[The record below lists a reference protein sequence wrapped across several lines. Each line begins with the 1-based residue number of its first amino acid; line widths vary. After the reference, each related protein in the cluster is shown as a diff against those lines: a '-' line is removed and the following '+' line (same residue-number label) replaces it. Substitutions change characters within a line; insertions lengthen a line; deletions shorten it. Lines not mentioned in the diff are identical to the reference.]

1 MARHYM
7 ASGLCAALFGVCL
20 CSMPAVVS
28 ARSTA
33 GYQQENNRMELET
46 GTRLTRDGLF
56 RQAIPH
62 LLAARKA
69 GIDPYATAVNLSICY
84 LGTNQYRP
92 AIAQLEALRRSGK
105 STAVV
110 ESLLAQAYLGNNQPQ
125 SAFSAFLQAAA
136 ETPDD
141 EKLYAF
147 LADACTDH
155 QQNAVGLRVVEMGL
169 RRLPESARLHY
180 ERALFLAKL
189 DRFDEAKPEFDA
201 ASRLGASDYIGVL
214 ARVQKDLYEDNLK
227 AATDLLHQA
236 VRAGHRDYQTL
247 SLLGSVLLYAGAA
260 PGQPQFAEAQAAL
273 EEAAKYR
280 PDYSATQIAL
290 GKLYL
295 REDRF
300 AEAAAH
306 LEISRR
312 IEPNNPAIYSSLAA
326 AYRRLGERE
335 KSQQCLDTLAALLRE
350 KKSTSEKNAQPNMSP
365 QP

>member
-1 MARHYM
+1 MARRHI
-7 ASGLCAALFGVCL
+7 ATGLGAALLGCCL
-20 CSMPAVVS
+20 CSMPAVLP
-28 ARSTA
+28 AQPDA
-33 GYQQENNRMELET
+33 GYQQGNGRAELET

-56 RQAIPH
+56 QQAIPH

-69 GIDPYATAVNLSICY
+69 GTDLYATAVNLSICY
-84 LGTNQYRP
+84 LGTNQYQP
-92 AIAQLEALRRSGK
+92 AIATLEALRQSGK
-105 STAVV
+105 RTATV
-110 ESLLAQAYLGNNQPQ
+110 ESLLAQAYLGNDQQ
-125 SAFSAFLQAAA
+125 ESAFAAFLRAAA
-136 ETPDD
+136 ATPND

-155 QQNAVGLRVVEMGL
+155 QQNALGLRIAELGL
-169 RRLPESARLHY
+169 RHLPASARLHY

-214 ARVQKDLYEDNLK
+214 ARVQKDLYEDKLK

-236 VRAGHRDYQTL
+236 VHAGHRDYQTL
-247 SLLGSVLLYAGAA
+247 SLLGSVLLYVGAV
-260 PGQPQFAEAQAAL
+260 PGQPEFAEAQSAL
-273 EEAAKYR
+273 EEAAKDR

-295 REDRF
+295 REGRF

-306 LEISRR
+306 LEICRR
-312 IEPNNPAIYSSLAA
+312 IEPNNPAVYSSLAT

-335 KSQQCLDTLAALLRE
+335 KSQRCLDTLATLLRE
-350 KKSTSEKNAQPNMSP
+350 KNSTSQTSP
-365 QP
+365 HR